1 MLRCLWQFFPICTP
15 SSSLPSPLKAAPL
28 ANSSAGQQNGRRF
41 GPGFQFHTGF
51 VQHLAECAVTWVHL
65 HSGASAVEG
74 CEPDKEH
81 KADFAGKLRLHV
93 CLHPAPL
100 VKVLLGRS
108 CSFLPATC
116 ALLPAVLHRR
126 TVSGLSH
133 PLEEADVWFRSREGC
148 MFVVSL
154 GLCFRGC
161 FGPW

>member
-1 MLRCLWQFFPICTP
+1 M
-15 SSSLPSPLKAAPL
+15 PL
-28 ANSSAGQQNGRRF
+28 AIL
-41 GPGFQFHTGF
+41 PHLHTIIICAIPAESCF
-51 VQHLAECAVTWVHL
+51 TCKQLCWAAKWQALWARIPISHWVCAAECAVTWVHL

-116 ALLPAVLHRR
+116 ALLPAILHRR